1 MSDKLTYKALLQK
14 YKDEDTCL
22 EEIKNLRFPTGIS
35 CSKCQKVTKHYKIK
49 SKKVYSCEFCG
60 TQTSPLAGTIFHKS
74 STSLVD
80 WFYAIYLMTQTRSGT
95 SAKQLERMLG
105 VTYKTA
111 WRMFRQIRTL
121 MAEISIT
128 PLGGEGEDVEVDET
142 YIGGKG
148 MNRRFKPNFNEI
160 PKQIVMGMVQRG
172 NKKSDNIEGK
182 KKSMDHSRVY
192 LKHIPN
198 TGKWTLIAQ
207 IKNHIDPR
215 ARVITDELAAY
226 KNLPMEG
233 YLLHDY
239 VNHGET
245 YVVGDIHTQ
254 NIENVWSIIK
264 RGIYGVYRNVSKK
277 YLQAY
282 IDEYAFR
289 FNHRK
294 QNGAMFYTLLNQV
307 VNVKMVK
314 V

>member
-1 MSDKLTYKALLQK
+1 MVEKLTYKALLEK

-22 EEIKNLRFPTGIS
+22 EEVKNIRFPSGIS
-35 CSKCQKVTKHYKIK
+35 CIKCQKITKHYKIK

-60 TQTSPLAGTIFHKS
+60 TQVSPLAGTIFHKS
-74 STSLVD
+74 STALVD
-80 WFYAIYLMTQTRSGT
+80 WFYAIYLITQTRSGT

-111 WRMFRQIRTL
+111 WRMFKQIRTL
-121 MAEISIT
+121 MAESSIT
-128 PLGGEGEDVEVDET
+128 PLGGQGEDVEVDET
-142 YIGGKG
+142 FIGGKG
-148 MNRRFKPNFNEI
+148 YNRAFKPNFNEI
-160 PKQIVMGMVQRG
+160 PKEVVMGMIQRSSKERG
-172 NKKSDNIEGK
+172 NDKVTST
-182 KKSMDHSRVY
+182 VY

-198 TGKWTLIAQ
+198 TGKWTLIEQ
-207 IKNHIDPR
+207 IKKHINPK
-215 ARVITDELAAY
+215 ARVITDQLAAY
-226 KNLPMEG
+226 KNLPKHG
-233 YLLHDY
+233 YLLHDV
-239 VNHGET
+239 VNHRET

-294 QNGAMFYTLLNQV
+294 QNGEMFYTLLNQI
-307 VNVKMVK
+307 VNVKMVSA
-314 V
+314 

>member
-1 MSDKLTYKALLQK
+1 MSDKLTYKTLLQK

-22 EEIKNLRFPTGIS
+22 EEIKSIRFPEGII
-35 CSKCQKVTKHYKIK
+35 CTKCQKVTKHYRIK

-60 TQTSPLAGTIFHKS
+60 TQISPLAGTIFHKS

-111 WRMFRQIRTL
+111 WRMFKQIRTL
-121 MAEISIT
+121 MAESSTT
-128 PLGGEGEDVEVDET
+128 PLGGNGEGVEVDET

-148 MNRRFKPNFNEI
+148 MNRRFKPNFNMV
-160 PKQIVMGMVQRG
+160 PKEVVMGMVQRSKG
-172 NKKSDNIEGK
+172 TENSKA
-182 KKSMDHSRVY
+182 Y
-192 LKHIPN
+192 LKHVPN

-207 IKNHIDPR
+207 IKEHIDPQ

-226 KNLPMEG
+226 KNLPREG
-233 YLLHDY
+233 YLLHDV
-239 VNHGET
+239 VNHSVT
-245 YVVGDIHTQ
+245 YVIGDIHTQ

-294 QNGAMFYTLLNQV
+294 QNGDMFYTLLNQV
-307 VNVKMVK
+307 VNVKMVR